1 MAKFG
6 EYGSYT
12 DPDKPYYSGADRYN
26 DWLYG
31 GVAPREEEKTSSS
44 KKTSSSG
51 SSNKAS
57 QDAAYQAMI
66 DALNAVYAQQQAAA
80 AEAERKQREA
90 AQQAY
95 DRGMQALE
103 GAYGAVS
110 QSAKSSYD
118 TTLNTLQANY
128 DASAGKV
135 SASAADSLQQAYI
148 NYMMSKRDL
157 AQQLSAQGLSGG
169 ASETAAAS
177 LYNTYGTNRNAIVRD
192 REQSLADLLLQLG
205 TSRSSALQA
214 YNERMAEL
222 EAKRLQYRTEL
233 ENELAN
239 LVTSAATR
247 NYEAQFGISSDYLSQ
262 LLALQKSMLG

>member
-1 MAKFG
+1 M
-6 EYGSYT
+6 
-12 DPDKPYYSGADRYN
+12 
-26 DWLYG
+26 
-31 GVAPREEEKTSSS
+31 
-44 KKTSSSG
+44 
-51 SSNKAS
+51 
-57 QDAAYQAMI
+57 
-66 DALNAVYAQQQAAA
+66 
-80 AEAERKQREA
+80 
-90 AQQAY
+90 
-95 DRGMQALE
+95 
-103 GAYGAVS
+103 S

-205 TSRSSALQA
+205 TSKSSALQA

-247 NYEAQFGISSDYLSQ
+247 NYEAQFDSSSDYLSQ